1 MVMIQEARK
10 YQAFYTKSTPIVE
23 YMVQKLELKLNDKIL
38 EPCGGDGV
46 FVKSI
51 IDENEFAHIDIYEL
65 NEKSIKI
72 LNENFSY
79 FSNVK
84 IKHSDT
90 LLDEELIFNS
100 SFGGIYDKI
109 IANPPYGA
117 WQDYEKRDVLKRLF
131 PNIYAKETYGLF
143 LYRCI
148 ELLKDKGLLTF
159 IIPDTYL
166 NLHMHKALRKHL
178 LIKTRIKELAL
189 FPSSFFPGVNFG
201 YANLSIITLEKCYNQ
216 KDCLN
221 NNFKIING
229 FKNVEQLSDINSET
243 DLKTKT
249 YFQKDIYANPDHA
262 FLISDNIEIINAINN
277 SKLKVGDIASCVT
290 GFYSGDD
297 KTFLQVNSPEL
308 KNGKNYE
315 LVNQNSINR
324 DYQNISNI
332 LDGIDGEKHYL
343 PIVKGGNVKYLKPEG
358 WFMNWS
364 KEAVKHYK
372 TDKKARFQ
380 NPQFYFKFGIG
391 VPMISSSS
399 ISASL
404 IENKLFDQS
413 IVGIFPKNENLTYYL
428 LAFFNSPT
436 CNKFIRTLNPSA
448 NNPANYIKKIPF
460 IIPDDNVLGTITNRV
475 KVIID
480 SLKTNGKYADE
491 IESEIYLIIS
501 NLYGF

>member
-1 MVMIQEARK
+1 MFQEARK
-10 YQAFYTKSTPIVE
+10 YQAFYTKSTPIVD
-23 YMVQKLELKLNDKIL
+23 YMVQNLSLKSDDRIL

-46 FVKSI
+46 FVESI
-51 IDENEFAHIDIYEL
+51 IDKNEYAYVDIYEL

-72 LNENFSY
+72 LNKKFSY
-79 FSNVK
+79 LPNVR

-117 WQDYEKRDVLKRLF
+117 WQDYEKRDVLKKLF
-131 PNIYAKETYGLF
+131 PNIYTKETYGLF
-143 LYRCI
+143 LYRSI
-148 ELLKDKGLLTF
+148 ELLRDKGLLTF

-166 NLHMHKALRKHL
+166 NLHMHKDLRKHIL
-178 LIKTRIKELAL
+178 KKTKIKELAL

-201 YANLSIITLEKCYNQ
+201 YANLSIITLEKCFNQ
-216 KDCLN
+216 KECLN

-243 DLKTKT
+243 DLNIKI
-249 YFQKDIYANPDHA
+249 YHQKDIYTNPDHA
-262 FLISDNIEIINAINN
+262 FLISDNFEIINAINN
-277 SKLKVGDIASCVT
+277 SKLKIGDIASCVT

-297 KTFLQVNSPEL
+297 KTFLQVSNTDL
-308 KNGKNYE
+308 KNAKNYNI
-315 LVNQNSINR
+315 VNPNSINR
-324 DYQNISNI
+324 DYQNISNL
-332 LDGIDGEKHYL
+332 LDGITGTKYFI
-343 PIVKGGNVKYLKPEG
+343 PIVKGGNVKYLKSEG

-399 ISASL
+399 ITASL
-404 IENKLFDQS
+404 IEYKLFDQS
-413 IVGIFPKNENLTYYL
+413 IVGIFPKDENLTYYL

-436 CNKFIRTLNPSA
+436 CNKFIRTINPSA

-460 IIPDDNVLGTITNRV
+460 IIPEKHVLNLINQ
-475 KVIID
+475 
-480 SLKTNGKYADE
+480 KT
-491 IESEIYLIIS
+491 SEILNSIKQLGGYNDDTEREIWSIIEEI
-501 NLYGF
+501 YQID

>member
-1 MVMIQEARK
+1 MVMTQEARK
-10 YQAFYTKSTPIVE
+10 YQAFYTKSTPIVD
-23 YMVQKLELKLNDKIL
+23 YMIQKLSLQPSDKIL

-46 FVKSI
+46 FVESI
-51 IDENEFAHIDIYEL
+51 IDENESAHIDIYEL
-65 NEKSIKI
+65 NEISVKVLCKK
-72 LNENFSY
+72 FS
-79 FSNVK
+79 FLPNVK
-84 IKHSDT
+84 IRHCDT
-90 LLDEELIFNS
+90 LLDEDLIFNS
-100 SFGGIYDKI
+100 NFGGVYDKI

-117 WQDYEKRDVLKRLF
+117 WQEYKKRDVLKRLF

-166 NLHMHKALRKHL
+166 NLHMHKALRKHIL
-178 LIKTRIKELAL
+178 QNTKIRELAL

-201 YANLSIITLEKCYNQ
+201 YANLSIITLEKCFNH

-229 FKNVEQLSDINSET
+229 FKNVEQLSDINSELE
-243 DLKTKT
+243 LKTKT
-249 YFQKDIYANPDHA
+249 YLQKDIYANTDHA
-262 FLISDNIEIINAINN
+262 FLISDNFEIINAINN
-277 SKLKVGDIASCVT
+277 SKLKIGDIASCVT

-308 KNGKNYE
+308 KNGKNYD
-315 LVNQNSINR
+315 LVNSGSINR
-324 DYQNISNI
+324 DYQNVTNI
-332 LDGIDGEKHYL
+332 LDGFEGEKHFL
-343 PIVKGGNVKYLKPEG
+343 PIVKGGNQKYLKPEG

-380 NPQFYFKFGIG
+380 NPQYYFKFGIG

-413 IVGIFPKNENLTYYL
+413 IVGIFPKDESLTYYL
-428 LAFFNSPT
+428 LAYFNSPT
-436 CNKFIRTLNPSA
+436 CNKFIRTINPSA
-448 NNPANYIKKIPF
+448 NNPANYIKKIPV
-460 IIPDDNVLGTITNRV
+460 IIPEKSVLDLLTDRTKAIVDSIKKSGIYDMKMETEVWTI
-475 KVIID
+475 
-480 SLKTNGKYADE
+480 
-491 IESEIYLIIS
+491 IENIFKI
-501 NLYGF
+501 

>member
-1 MVMIQEARK
+1 MLQEARK
-10 YQAFYTKSTPIVE
+10 YQAFYTKSTPIVD
-23 YMVQKLELKLNDKIL
+23 YMVQKLSLKPNDKIF

-46 FVKSI
+46 FVESI
-51 IDENEFAHIDIYEL
+51 IDKNKYAYIVIYEL
-65 NEKSIKI
+65 NDKSIKV
-72 LNENFSY
+72 LNEKFSCLP
-79 FSNVK
+79 NIR

-117 WQDYEKRDVLKRLF
+117 WQEYEKRDILKNLF

-148 ELLKDKGLLTF
+148 ELLKDKGFLTF

-166 NLHMHKALRKHL
+166 NLHMHKALRKHIL
-178 LIKTRIKELAL
+178 QKTKIKELAL

-201 YANLSIITLEKCYNQ
+201 YANLSIITLEKCFNQ
-216 KDCLN
+216 KECLN
-221 NNFKIING
+221 NNLKIING
-229 FKNVEQLSDINSET
+229 FRSVEQLSDINSET

-249 YFQKDIYANPDHA
+249 YLQKDIYANPDHA
-262 FLISDNIEIINAINN
+262 FLISDNFEIINAINN
-277 SKLKVGDIASCVT
+277 SKLKIGDIASCVT

-297 KTFLQVNSPEL
+297 KTFLQVNSPDL
-308 KNGKNYE
+308 KNGKNYG
-315 LVNQNSINR
+315 LVNLNSINR

-332 LDGIDGEKHYL
+332 LDGIDEEKHFL
-343 PIVKGGNVKYLKPEG
+343 PIVKGGNVKYLKQEG

-372 TDKKARFQ
+372 TDKKSRFQ

-399 ISASL
+399 ITASL

-413 IVGIFPKNENLTYYL
+413 IVGIFPKDESLTYYL

-436 CNKFIRTLNPSA
+436 CNKFIRTINPSA
-448 NNPANYIKKIPF
+448 NNPANYIKKIPV
-460 IIPDDNVLGTITNRV
+460 IIPEKTVLDRITEKTKEIV
-475 KVIID
+475 E
-480 SLKTNGKYADE
+480 SLKRF
-491 IESEIYLIIS
+491 EIYNKEVEVELWEIIERIY
-501 NLYGF
+501 NI